1 MTELTLE
8 TFRTEMQTALEPI
21 RDELQ
26 AALEPMRAQ
35 LVSHSAQLATLN
47 SEVKSI
53 RIHVDGL
60 PIIGISVHELR
71 QDMRMMRAAINDLAR
86 EHITAADAAASKSD
100 TKPLTETAGAAT
112 TVTVV
117 LNPRYIPA
125 DGSSSG
131 IESTASHVAGS
142 AERRSQSSPR

>member
-8 TFRTEMQTALEPI
+8 TFRTGMQTALEPI
-21 RDELQ
+21 RAELQ

-60 PIIGISVHELR
+60 PMIGISVHELR

-86 EHITAADAAASKSD
+86 TNITAGEVAAMHDDINRVQDKQME
-100 TKPLTETAGAAT
+100 L
-112 TVTVV
+112 
-117 LNPRYIPA
+117 
-125 DGSSSG
+125 
-131 IESTASHVAGS
+131 
-142 AERRSQSSPR
+142 ERRIATLEREAQEP